1 MGVRASRSTEMLG
14 AARSDRLAARLAEIH
29 ANLRAG
35 GRVSVR
41 LSGDRTDGLLEL
53 VVNAGFESVRI
64 RRAADGVRVTARR
77 AFTLPD
83 WIRPRLDVLFCGL
96 NPSIYATEGRMPFGR
111 PGNRFWPAALAA
123 RIVPLNRDLRA
134 ALTAG
139 VGFTDLVKR
148 PTRRASEL
156 RAAEYDAGVAR
167 IARLVHSFRP
177 AVLCFV
183 GLEGWR
189 RAVDRTASPGW
200 IPVGFEGSQ
209 AYLMPSTSGL
219 NAHASLD
226 DLVAHLRRVRRRA
239 QGKRDHRPPSILPQH
254 RE

>member
-1 MGVRASRSTEMLG
+1 MGVRASRSTEGLG
-14 AARSDRLAARLAEIH
+14 AARSGRLAARLAGIH
-29 ANLRAG
+29 ANLGTG
-35 GRVSVR
+35 GRLSVR
-41 LSGDRTDGLLEL
+41 LTGDASAGLLEL

-96 NPSIYATEGRMPFGR
+96 NPSTYAAKKGMPFGR
-111 PGNRFWPAALAA
+111 PGNRFWPAALRAH
-123 RIVPLNRDLRA
+123 IVPRDRDLRA

-156 RAAEYDAGVAR
+156 RTGEYDAGVER
-167 IARLVHSFRP
+167 VARLVHTFGP

-189 RAVDRTASPGW
+189 RAVDRTANPGW
-200 IPVGFEGSQ
+200 IPGGFEGSP

-219 NAHASLD
+219 NAHARVE
-226 DLVAHLRRVRRRA
+226 DLAEHLRTAARR
-239 QGKRDHRPPSILPQH
+239 
-254 RE
+254 